1 MIQHGHTPRIIHQ
14 AEGTYIQAECTACGL
29 GAGVEADAAGEY
41 VENSAQGS
49 AFARECPKQRHRRRR
64 WQAWQQ

>member
-1 MIQHGHTPRIIHQ
+1 MIEII
-14 AEGTYIQAECTACGL
+14 